1 MKSSKS
7 HPMTLAAAWLLLA
20 GACMPA
26 GGMQEELISERG
38 GFPEPEARLAPEAE
52 GDYCAA
58 ELMRWRYDEATETLR
73 IADARVLLGCCG
85 QRSTRVQRVDSLLEL
100 TEIDEAE
107 PSAGRCDG
115 TCAFDIAVSVPT
127 VKPGVLVLRLLRDVT
142 DAQGGPSLVWQGALD
157 LSLGAGTILL
167 EDTPAP
173 GCREEP

>member
-1 MKSSKS
+1 MI
-7 HPMTLAAAWLLLA
+7 LAAAWLLFA
-20 GACMPA
+20 GACVPA

-52 GDYCAA
+52 RDYCAA
-58 ELMRWRYDEATETLR
+58 EVMRWRYEDAAETLR

-107 PSAGRCDG
+107 PGASRCDG
-115 TCAFDIAVSVPT
+115 TCAFDIAVVVPA
-127 VKPGVLVLRLLRDVT
+127 VKPGVLVLRLLRDIT
-142 DAQGGPSLVWQGALD
+142 DLQGGPALVWQGVLD

-167 EDTPAP
+167 DDAPVP